1 MWGITIEN
9 EPGAGP
15 NVNYSFNSLGF
26 TAETQ
31 RDFLKMDLGPILTKA
46 GYDKNKLKI
55 MIYDDQRPDMVKWAD
70 VILKDAESAKYA
82 SGIAFHWY
90 NNKDEN
96 LNNLNIVHE
105 GHPNH
110 FILATESSQPFGTNS
125 VGSFN
130 TAENYA
136 HDIITVCLTNNLI
149 LFNTIYFYSYNFS
162 ISQYYRIC
170 NTLPLVTWIGT

>member
-1 MWGITIEN
+1 LFFLNFKLIDRFLDEYKKNGVDMWGITIEN

-96 LNNLNIVHE
+96 LNNLNNVHE
-105 GHPNH
+105 GHPDY
-110 FILATESSQPFGTNS
+110 FILATESSQSFGTNS
-125 VGSFN
+125 VGNFN

-149 LFNTIYFYSYNFS
+149 
-162 ISQYYRIC
+162 
-170 NTLPLVTWIGT
+170 